1 MTASPKEPSMK
12 LTTLRARFEIKNA
25 VGNDVR
31 GAQDLVNDM
40 HRRLIVM
47 GGSAYAVR
55 RPGFVLIEATVP
67 SVEFMEECLRA
78 LGGALA
84 RGGKDCRY
92 TIITGVSDPLSTTE
106 IEAAEGLRAEPV
118 LLTRKFFFSLRTG
131 RFLVSNIGLSMNEP
145 FFGEA
150 VDGPDGREVQ
160 WRRIM
165 DLKLAQRKCRVF
177 PSEANVREWAAD

>member
-1 MTASPKEPSMK
+1 MK

-40 HRRLIVM
+40 HRRLVVM

-67 SVEFMEECLRA
+67 SVEFMEKSLRA

-84 RGGKDCRY
+84 REERDCRY
-92 TIITGVSDPLSTTE
+92 TITTGVSDPLSTTE

-131 RFLVSNIGLSMNEP
+131 TFLVSNIGLLMHEP
-145 FFGEA
+145 FFGET
-150 VDGPDGREVQ
+150 VDGPDGRQVQ
-160 WRRIM
+160 WQRIV

-177 PSEANVREWAAD
+177 PSEADFQEWAAE